1 MKSRDAMN
9 TRFYVENPHTNCGD
23 KKTTR
28 SKTININPRD
38 SQMNPSNKRSGKVWL
53 IRLSSR

>member
-28 SKTININPRD
+28 SKTININPLYEIKLHRFT
-38 SQMNPSNKRSGKVWL
+38 
-53 IRLSSR
+53 